1 MPSTTTHNLYSPSRL
16 QRIHDCPGSVRME
29 AMCPPAEKTPDAT
42 EGTMLHE
49 RVESLLVA
57 LATQNIV
64 EEDPRDYA
72 FKGLDTEQQQ
82 AIESCVEFLKTLE
95 RDGDKIYTEY
105 HVEVKDEHGELLTEG
120 TLDVALIHADNTA
133 DIIDWKFGRTPVE
146 EAPNNYQGASYSLA
160 IFQRFNVSSVTFHI
174 YQPRIFAH
182 TQYTFTNPRNI
193 LTNIRN
199 IINRAKAP
207 ELILNAGDTACR
219 YCAAKSICPAFSAR
233 FRALEPTQNET
244 SALADPAVLLDYWNR
259 AQVVDR
265 FLKELKEAVTS
276 YCKEH
281 GNLGEWYIQERAG
294 RREITNS
301 VELCTRLNSYIT
313 AAEWRA
319 CNTVNLGKLT
329 DLIVEK
335 LKAAATAN
343 GEKLTT
349 KAAKEKVESL
359 IGDLIQR
366 GEPSSVLTRKAEK

>member
-1 MPSTTTHNLYSPSRL
+1 MPSTTTHHLYSPSRL

-29 AMCPPAEKTPDAT
+29 SMCPPEPKSEDAT

-49 RVESLLVA
+49 RIAMLIKGESGALDGLDSEQAAAVESC
-57 LATQNIV
+57 
-64 EEDPRDYA
+64 
-72 FKGLDTEQQQ
+72 LD
-82 AIESCVEFLKTLE
+82 FLNPLMRE
-95 RDGDKIYTEY
+95 GDQIYIEY
-105 HVEVKDEHGELLTEG
+105 HVDVQDEHGELLTEG
-120 TLDVALIHADNTA
+120 TLDVALIHTDNTA

-182 TQYTFTNPRNI
+182 TQYTFTNPKNI
-193 LTNIRN
+193 LTNIRT

-207 ELILNAGDTACR
+207 ELILNAGDAACR

-233 FRALEPTQNET
+233 FRALEATPDET
-244 SALADPAVLLDYWNR
+244 RDLSNPAVLLDYWNR
-259 AQVVDR
+259 AQVVER
-265 FLKELKEAVTS
+265 FLKDLKEAVTS

-313 AAEWRA
+313 AAEWRQ

-366 GEPSSVLTRKAEK
+366 GEPSAVLTKGAKK

>member
-1 MPSTTTHNLYSPSRL
+1 MTHHLYSPSRL

-29 AMCPPAEKTPDAT
+29 SMCPPVEKTPDAT

-49 RVESLLVA
+49 RIAAAIRGESNALDGLDAEQSAAVESCL
-57 LATQNIV
+57 
-64 EEDPRDYA
+64 
-72 FKGLDTEQQQ
+72 
-82 AIESCVEFLKTLE
+82 EFLETLK
-95 RDGDKIYTEY
+95 RPGDQIFVEY
-105 HVEVKDEHGELLTEG
+105 HVDVQDEHGELLTEG
-120 TLDVALIHADNTA
+120 TLDVALIHVDNTA
-133 DIIDWKFGRTPVE
+133 DCVDWKFGRTIVE
-146 EAPNNYQGASYSLA
+146 EAANNYQGASYSLA
-160 IFQRFNVSSVTFHI
+160 IFQRFNVSAVTFHI
-174 YQPRIFAH
+174 YQPRIYAH

-233 FRALEPTQNET
+233 FRALEPTQEENR
-244 SALADPAVLLDYWNR
+244 ALSDPAVLLDYWNR
-259 AQVVDR
+259 AQVVER
-265 FLKELKEAVTS
+265 FLKELKEAVTN

-301 VELCTRLNSYIT
+301 VELCTRLNPYIT
-313 AAEWRA
+313 AAEWRQ

-366 GEPSSVLTRKAEK
+366 GEPSAVLTRKVQND

>member
-1 MPSTTTHNLYSPSRL
+1 MPDTHHLYSPSRL

-29 AMCPPAEKTPDAT
+29 SMCPPVEKTPDAT

-49 RVESLLVA
+49 RIAMLIKGESGVL
-57 LATQNIV
+57 
-64 EEDPRDYA
+64 D
-72 FKGLDTEQQQ
+72 GLDSEQAA
-82 AIESCVEFLKTLE
+82 AIESCHDFLKTLM
-95 RDGDKIYTEY
+95 RDGDQIHIEY
-105 HVEVKDEHGELLTEG
+105 HVEVQDEHGEPLTEG
-120 TLDVALIHADNTA
+120 TLDVALIHTDNTA

-146 EAPNNYQGASYSLA
+146 EAPNNYQGASYSLGV
-160 IFQRFNVSSVTFHI
+160 FQRFGVDAVTFHI
-174 YQPRIFAH
+174 YQPRINAH
-182 TQYTFTNPRNI
+182 SQYTFTNPKNI
-193 LTNIRN
+193 LTNIHN
-199 IINRAKAP
+199 IINRAKSP

-265 FLKELKEAVTS
+265 FLKELKEAVTD

-294 RREITNS
+294 RREITNT

-313 AAEWRA
+313 AAEWRQ
-319 CNTVNLGKLT
+319 CNTVNLGKLN
-329 DLIVEK
+329 DMLIEK
-335 LKAAATAN
+335 MKAAATAS

-349 KAAKEKVESL
+349 KAAKDKVEEL

-366 GEPSSVLTRKAEK
+366 GEPSAVLTRKVEK

>member
-1 MPSTTTHNLYSPSRL
+1 MPDTHHLYSPSRL

-29 AMCPPAEKTPDAT
+29 SMCPPVEKTPDAT

-49 RVESLLVA
+49 RIAMLIKGESDALDGLDSEQAAAVESCH
-57 LATQNIV
+57 
-64 EEDPRDYA
+64 D
-72 FKGLDTEQQQ
+72 
-82 AIESCVEFLKTLE
+82 FLKSLMLE
-95 RDGDKIYTEY
+95 GDRI
-105 HVEVKDEHGELLTEG
+105 HVEHHVDVQNEHGELLTEG
-120 TLDVALIHADNTA
+120 TLDVALIHADNTS

-146 EAPNNYQGASYSLA
+146 EAPNNYQGASYSLGV
-160 IFQRFNVSSVTFHI
+160 FQRFGVSSVTFHI
-174 YQPRIFAH
+174 YQPRIFNH
-182 TQYTFTNPRNI
+182 TQYTFTNPKNI

-199 IINRAKAP
+199 IINRAKSP

-233 FRALEPTQNET
+233 FRALEPTQNE
-244 SALADPAVLLDYWNR
+244 SRALADPAVLLDYWNR
-259 AQVVDR
+259 AQVVER
-265 FLKELKEAVTS
+265 FLKELKEAVTN

-294 RREITNS
+294 RREITNT

-313 AAEWRA
+313 AAEWRQ

-343 GEKLTT
+343 GEKLTI
-349 KAAKEKVESL
+349 KAAKDNVEEL

-366 GEPSSVLTRKAEK
+366 GEPLAVLTRKVTK

>member
-1 MPSTTTHNLYSPSRL
+1 MTHHLYSPSRL

-29 AMCPPAEKTPDAT
+29 SMCPPVEKTPDAT

-49 RVESLLVA
+49 RIAALIKGESGALDGLDSEQSAAVESCH
-57 LATQNIV
+57 
-64 EEDPRDYA
+64 D
-72 FKGLDTEQQQ
+72 
-82 AIESCVEFLKTLE
+82 FLKTLMRE
-95 RDGDKIYTEY
+95 GDQIYIEY
-105 HVEVKDEHGELLTEG
+105 HVDVQDEHGEILTDG
-120 TLDVALIHADNTA
+120 TLDVALIHTDKTA
-133 DIIDWKFGRTPVE
+133 DIIDWKFGRTIVE
-146 EAPNNYQGASYSLA
+146 EAANNYQGASYSLA
-160 IFQRFNVSSVTFHI
+160 IFQLFNVSAVTFHV
-174 YQPRIFAH
+174 YQPRVFRH
-182 TQYTFTNPRNI
+182 TEYTFTNPRNI

-207 ELILNAGDTACR
+207 ELILNAGDAACR

-233 FRALEPTQNET
+233 FRALETTQDET
-244 SALADPAVLLDYWNR
+244 RDLSNPAVLLDYWNR
-259 AQVVDR
+259 AQVVER
-265 FLKELKEAVTS
+265 FLKELKEAVTD

-294 RREITNS
+294 RREITNT

-313 AAEWRA
+313 AAEWRQ

-349 KAAKEKVESL
+349 KAAKDKVESL

-366 GEPSSVLTRKAEK
+366 GEPSAVLTRKVEK

>member
-1 MPSTTTHNLYSPSRL
+1 MPNLTHHLYSPSRL

-29 AMCPPAEKTPDAT
+29 AMCPPVEKTPDAT

-49 RVESLLVA
+49 VIA
-57 LATQNIV
+57 GHGG
-64 EEDPRDYA
+64 EEQ
-72 FKGLDTEQQQ
+72 LDTEQSS
-82 AIESCVEFLKTLE
+82 AIESCRDFMHSLYHEDGTKWYSEF
-95 RDGDKIYTEY
+95 
-105 HVEVKDEHGELLTEG
+105 EVDVQDEHGEILTQGTMDVLLH
-120 TLDVALIHADNTA
+120 HADSTA
-133 DIIDWKFGRTPVE
+133 DVIDWKFGRTPVE
-146 EAPNNYQGASYSLA
+146 EAANNYQGAAYALGV
-160 IFQRFNVSSVTFHI
+160 FQLLGVKSVTFHI
-174 YQPRIFAH
+174 YQPRLYTH

-219 YCAAKSICPAFSAR
+219 YCSAKSICPAFSAR
-233 FRALEPTQNET
+233 FRALEPTQEENR
-244 SALADPAVLLDYWNR
+244 ALSDPAVLLDYWNR

-265 FLKELKEAVTS
+265 FLKELKEAVTD
-276 YCKEH
+276 YCQEH

-294 RREITNS
+294 KREITNS
-301 VELCTRLNSYIT
+301 VELCTRINSYIT
-313 AAEWRA
+313 AAEWRQ

-349 KAAKEKVESL
+349 KAAKDKVESL

-366 GEPSSVLTRKAEK
+366 GEPSAVLTRKVSE

>member
-1 MPSTTTHNLYSPSRL
+1 MPETIPNHIFKPELIHHLYSPSRL

-29 AMCPPAEKTPDAT
+29 SMCPPVENTPDAT

-49 RVESLLVA
+49 RVVSEDLSGLDSEQAAAVESCLSFAESLIDNSCTVDKELF
-57 LATQNIV
+57 LIV
-64 EEDPRDYA
+64 RDEDG
-72 FKGLDTEQQQ
+72 KGD
-82 AIESCVEFLKTLE
+82 V
-95 RDGDKIYTEY
+95 
-105 HVEVKDEHGELLTEG
+105 LTSG
-120 TLDVALIHADNTA
+120 TA
-133 DIIDWKFGRTPVE
+133 DFVIVHTGQKTADVIDWKFGRTPVE
-146 EAPNNYQGASYSLA
+146 EAPNNYQGASYSLGV
-160 IFQRFNVSSVTFHI
+160 FQRFGVSSVTFHI
-174 YQPRIFAH
+174 YQPRIFNH
-182 TQYTFTNPRNI
+182 TQYTFTNPKNI

-199 IINRAKAP
+199 IINRAKST

-233 FRALEPTQNET
+233 FRALEPIQNET
-244 SALADPAVLLDYWNR
+244 RALEDPAVLLDYWNR

-265 FLKELKEAVTS
+265 FLKELKEAVTD

-294 RREITNS
+294 RREITNT

-313 AAEWRA
+313 AAEWRQ

-349 KAAKEKVESL
+349 KAAKDKVEEL

-366 GEPSSVLTRKAEK
+366 GEPSSVLARKVEK

>member
-1 MPSTTTHNLYSPSRL
+1 MTHHLYSPSRL

-29 AMCPPAEKTPDAT
+29 SMCPPVEKTPDAT
-42 EGTMLHE
+42 EGTLLHE
-49 RVESLLVA
+49 RISALIKGESGVLDSLDSEQAAAVESCH
-57 LATQNIV
+57 
-64 EEDPRDYA
+64 D
-72 FKGLDTEQQQ
+72 
-82 AIESCVEFLKTLE
+82 FLETLIRE
-95 RDGDKIYTEY
+95 GDQIHIEY
-105 HVEVKDEHGELLTEG
+105 HVDVQDEHGEPLTEG
-120 TLDVALIHADNTA
+120 TLDVALIHTDNTA

-160 IFQRFNVSSVTFHI
+160 IFQRFNVSSVTFHV

-182 TQYTFTNPRNI
+182 TKYTFTNPRNI

-233 FRALEPTQNET
+233 FRALEPTQNESRT
-244 SALADPAVLLDYWNR
+244 LADPAVLLDYWNR
-259 AQVVDR
+259 AQVVER
-265 FLKELKEAVTS
+265 FLKELKEAVTN

-281 GNLGEWYIQERAG
+281 GNLGEWCIQERAG

-301 VELCTRLNSYIT
+301 VELCSRLNSYIT
-313 AAEWRA
+313 AAEWRQ

-349 KAAKEKVESL
+349 KAAKEQVESI
-359 IGDLIQR
+359 IGDLIVR
-366 GEPSSVLTRKAEK
+366 GEPSAVLTRKVEK

>member
-1 MPSTTTHNLYSPSRL
+1 MPTHHLYSPSRL

-29 AMCPPAEKTPDAT
+29 SMCPPVENTPDAS
-42 EGTMLHE
+42 EGTMLHK
-49 RVESLLVA
+49 VIA
-57 LATQNIV
+57 GCGG
-64 EEDPRDYA
+64 EEH
-72 FKGLDTEQQQ
+72 LDTEQSG
-82 AIESCVEFLKTLE
+82 AIESCREFMHSLYHE
-95 RDGDKIYTEY
+95 DGTKWYSEF
-105 HVEVKDEHGELLTEG
+105 EVDVQDEHGEILTQGTMDVLLH
-120 TLDVALIHADNTA
+120 HADNTA

-146 EAPNNYQGASYSLA
+146 EAANNYQGAAYALGV
-160 IFQRFNVSSVTFHI
+160 FQLLGVKSVTFHI
-174 YQPRIFAH
+174 FQPRIFAH

-193 LTNIRN
+193 LINIRN
-199 IINRAKAP
+199 IINRAKSP

-259 AQVVDR
+259 AQVVER
-265 FLKELKEAVTS
+265 FLKELKEAVTD

-313 AAEWRA
+313 AAEWRQ

-349 KAAKEKVESL
+349 KAAKDKVESI

-366 GEPSSVLTRKAEK
+366 GEPSAVLTRKVEK

>member
-1 MPSTTTHNLYSPSRL
+1 MNHHLYSPSRL

-29 AMCPPAEKTPDAT
+29 AMCPPVEKTPDAT

-49 RVESLLVA
+49 RIAALIKGESGALDGLDSEQAAAVESCH
-57 LATQNIV
+57 
-64 EEDPRDYA
+64 D
-72 FKGLDTEQQQ
+72 
-82 AIESCVEFLKTLE
+82 FLKTLMRE
-95 RDGDKIYTEY
+95 GDQIYVEY
-105 HVEVKDEHGELLTEG
+105 HVDVQDEHGELLTEG
-120 TLDVALIHADNTA
+120 TLDVALIHTDNTA

-174 YQPRIFAH
+174 YQPRIYAH

-207 ELILNAGDTACR
+207 ELILNAGDAACR

-233 FRALEPTQNET
+233 FRALEPTQDET
-244 SALADPAVLLDYWNR
+244 RDLSNPAVLLDYWNR
-259 AQVVDR
+259 AQVVER
-265 FLKELKEAVTS
+265 FMKELKEAVTN

-294 RREITNS
+294 RREVTNS
-301 VELCTRLNSYIT
+301 VELCQRIDKLIT
-313 AAEWRA
+313 AAEWRQ

-349 KAAKEKVESL
+349 KAAKDKVESL

-366 GEPSSVLTRKAEK
+366 GEPSAVLTRKAEK